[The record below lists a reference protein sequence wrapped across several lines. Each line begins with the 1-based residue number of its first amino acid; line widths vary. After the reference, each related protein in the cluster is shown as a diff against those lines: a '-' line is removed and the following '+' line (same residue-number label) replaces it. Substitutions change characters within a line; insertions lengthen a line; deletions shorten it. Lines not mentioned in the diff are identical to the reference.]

1 MSTSLLIVGA
11 IAVFLA
17 VFAVA
22 YAVQSI
28 VAERRQAYRTI
39 QAIRAVELRPADLR
53 NRELA
58 RPARD
63 RLLKPF
69 YNAALGLTRRFTPA
83 GARDAIR
90 RKLIQAGSPFGWTPT
105 GSWSPRSPGWPVGR
119 SSACCSWPSS
129 ASPGRCA
136 SSGSSSS
143 ACSGTGCRTS
153 S

>member
-39 QAIRAVELRPADLR
+39 QAIRAAELRPADLR

-69 YNAALGLTRRFTPA
+69 YNAALTVARRFTPV

-90 RKLIQAGSPFGWTPT
+90 RKLIMAGSPFG
-105 GSWSPRSPGWPVGR
+105 
-119 SSACCSWPSS
+119 
-129 ASPGRCA
+129 
-136 SSGSSSS
+136 
-143 ACSGTGCRTS
+143 
-153 S
+153 